1 MKMQITSR
9 YSTAILAHHS
19 YSSGFGTCRQ
29 EYKVNIIIYYGRS
42 LVRSFKDENY
52 GWTVQMTF
60 TLHNLYN
67 EQMQTLI
74 PPRK

>member
-1 MKMQITSR
+1 MQAGVQSK
-9 YSTAILAHHS
+9 YHHILWAF
-19 YSSGFGTCRQ
+19 SGSHLAG
-29 EYKVNIIIYYGRS
+29 
-42 LVRSFKDENY
+42 SFKDENY